1 MPGRPAVTDLTAS
14 AIFLRLGPSS
24 RLTLLL
30 AGLHGGALGCGL
42 ASDLPAGVKIAMAL
56 LVVSSAWRSVVAHGL
71 RRAARSI
78 VVLVWDRHGHWRL
91 VRRDGR
97 SVDARLEHGGFTHPQ
112 LVVLVFRVHG
122 RRSVALVIAPDAA
135 DGEGLRRLRVRLRC
149 ESQEES

>member
-1 MPGRPAVTDLTAS
+1 VTELTSS
-14 AIFLRLGPSS
+14 AIFLRLGPSP

-56 LVVSSAWRSVVAHGL
+56 LVALSAGHSVMVHGL

-78 VVLVWDRHGHWRL
+78 VALVWDRHGQWRL
-91 VRRDGR
+91 VRRDGQAL
-97 SVDARLEHGGFTHPQ
+97 DADLEHGGFTHPR
-112 LVVLVFRVHG
+112 LVVLVFRVGG
-122 RRSVALVIAPDAA
+122 RRRASLVIVPDAA

-149 ESQEES
+149 EPGER